1 MFELIISWLERLAK
15 IQSQLTTLIF
25 IIVFF
30 DNKILNFIEGL
41 LGLLQ

>member
-15 IQSQLTTLIF
+15 IQPQLTTLVF

-30 DNKILNFIEGL
+30 DKNILNFIEGF